1 MNLKVRYDP
10 EQDILY
16 LAQEGW
22 EEEYVEIH
30 PGVNLELDKNGDP
43 IGVEIMRA
51 SQLLKPVMAS
61 LTEKSASL
69 SD

>member
-30 PGVNLELDKNGDP
+30 PGVNLELDGNGDP

-61 LTEKSASL
+61 LTEKSAST

>member
-22 EEEYVEIH
+22 EEECVEIH
-30 PGVNLELDKNGDP
+30 PGVNLELDGNGDP

-61 LTEKSASL
+61 LTENSASL
-69 SD
+69 PD

>member
-22 EEEYVEIH
+22 EEESVEIH
-30 PGVNLELDKNGDP
+30 PGVNLELDGKGDP

-69 SD
+69 PD